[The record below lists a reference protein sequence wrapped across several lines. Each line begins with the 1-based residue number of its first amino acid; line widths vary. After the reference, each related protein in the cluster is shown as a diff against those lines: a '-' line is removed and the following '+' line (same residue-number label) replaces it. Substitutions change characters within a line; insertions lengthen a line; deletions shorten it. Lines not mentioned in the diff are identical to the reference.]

1 MPATR
6 MHDGSASSSRV
17 WATNGAPQSGG
28 GNQYASLSPSLL
40 APPSSPASFQNSA
53 VQSSAQSP
61 ATFSVSLSVPSAT
74 SQIPLETTAT
84 MFQMGPY
91 AHETALV
98 SPPVF
103 STFTTAPSTAPFTPP
118 PELATHVTTP
128 SSPDVPFA
136 QLLANSFGQKGSVRQ
151 QPPPTY
157 SASPFASPDIFA
169 ADDLQAA
176 YQLYPGSPLAH
187 LLSPTSGT
195 GQSTPLEL
203 ELSSQS
209 SPFPDLENPVQAV
222 ATMFFPG
229 SPLLAL
235 EPAASM
241 EVDVESLLLSQALN
255 HSSFQEFRLEEKQ
268 SSSSSSKSV
277 LGLERGVDG
286 SSNTEAVSGARDS
299 DDGSPKVVLPS
310 ACPGSGN
317 PLELERETR
326 PDGVEGR
333 DRGFAE
339 QEEADLF
346 ALLEADDRSSSGAS
360 ELADWKR
367 SQSSVDCE
375 AKEILAGKVPRMDG
389 PGNEDEEAFVNT
401 ERKFMESPSRYCY
414 QGSEDTSA
422 PTSLADE
429 PGVAE
434 ASNMKASL
442 TPEIRVQHESELSR
456 SSRHSTLESGHAA
469 RSLHGE
475 GCADCDRNRD
485 VWAASSRSSSDAGA
499 PQQQTLTGQ
508 KLDEQSVCGG
518 QNRKDCCGRCDE
530 LETRCD
536 ELTKALKQATQKL
549 AGIEVKE
556 KVAVYREQQLKAL
569 FHWLQSGVM
578 QHTLTLF
585 QDSPSVD
592 GPYHSSFINSA
603 PDLLPVGFSATTCP
617 VKTSPKY
624 RGCHG
629 ECQKIDT
636 WVFILFTAM
645 QF

>member
-1 MPATR
+1 MGRSGCCGGFLRLGTRKRGKRIVPATR

-195 GQSTPLEL
+195 GQSTPFPEL

-235 EPAASM
+235 EPAATM

-255 HSSFQEFRLEEKQ
+255 PSSFQEFRLEEKQ
-268 SSSSSSKSV
+268 SSSKSV
-277 LGLERGVDG
+277 VVLERGVDD
-286 SSNTEAVSGARDS
+286 SSKNEAVLRSVDASSGRDS
-299 DDGSPKVVLPS
+299 NDGACDDSSKAVVSS
-310 ACPGSGN
+310 ACTSTGN

-326 PDGVEGR
+326 PDRVEGQ
-333 DRGFAE
+333 DRGCEE
-339 QEEADLF
+339 QEETDLF

-375 AKEILAGKVPRMDG
+375 AKEILAAKVSRMDDS
-389 PGNEDEEAFVNT
+389 GNEDEEAFVNN
-401 ERKFMESPSRYCY
+401 ERKFMESTSRYCY
-414 QGSEDTSA
+414 QGSDDTVA
-422 PTSLADE
+422 PVSLASE
-429 PGVAE
+429 QGVADAINSKE
-434 ASNMKASL
+434 SL
-442 TPEIRVQHESELSR
+442 TPEIRVQHETELSR
-456 SSRHSTLESGHAA
+456 SSRRSTLESGHAA
-469 RSLHGE
+469 RSFHGE
-475 GCADCDRNRD
+475 VCADCDRNRD
-485 VWAASSRSSSDAGA
+485 VWAASSRNSSDAGA
-499 PQQQTLTGQ
+499 PQQQTLTGYA
-508 KLDEQSVCGG
+508 
-518 QNRKDCCGRCDE
+518 
-530 LETRCD
+530 ET
-536 ELTKALKQATQKL
+536 
-549 AGIEVKE
+549 GW
-556 KVAVYREQQLKAL
+556 Y
-569 FHWLQSGVM
+569 
-578 QHTLTLF
+578 
-585 QDSPSVD
+585 
-592 GPYHSSFINSA
+592 
-603 PDLLPVGFSATTCP
+603 
-617 VKTSPKY
+617 
-624 RGCHG
+624 
-629 ECQKIDT
+629 
-636 WVFILFTAM
+636 
-645 QF
+645 